1 MSINTRE
8 ILQTIDMIKNQCLDI
23 RTITMGISLRD
34 CATGDAVSTRQR
46 CARRYQRPAREKF
59 SFSPAKLSMP

>member
-46 CARRYQRPAREKF
+46 IKEKICRK
-59 SFSPAKLSMP
+59 AENLSLIHI